1 MSRLDDLDE
10 TVVAVDAPQ
19 ETIVPKVLE
28 DKPAPPAAPPATKV
42 TQTATVAQEPGERR
56 TLLEAVFAHYGF
68 VRRDASPQETTPAD
82 RKKERP
88 ERGRAPVKTW
98 AVPLLA
104 ASAVLLLM
112 FSLGVVFGVLLSHG
126 ATPVI
131 AHIATVAHLPGGI
144 LLAPLLAPAG
154 VLLFLLGALY
164 CWAAGYEQKSGAW
177 NLLGWV
183 LIALFIM
190 GIV

>member
-10 TVVAVDAPQ
+10 TVAPVDAPQ

-28 DKPAPPAAPPATKV
+28 DKPAPPAAPPTTKV
-42 TQTATVAQEPGERR
+42 TQTATVAQEPGR

-68 VRRDASPQETTPAD
+68 VRRDASPQEPPTAD
-82 RKKERP
+82 KKKEKSKKDRVS
-88 ERGRAPVKTW
+88 VKTW
-98 AVPLLA
+98 AIPLLA

-112 FSLGVVFGVLLSHG
+112 FALGVVFGVLLSHG
-126 ATPVI
+126 TTPFI
-131 AHIATVAHLPGGI
+131 AHVATVARLPVGI

-154 VLLFLLGALY
+154 VLLFLLAALY
-164 CWAAGYEQKSGAW
+164 CWAKGHEQKSGVW
-177 NLLGWV
+177 NLAGWV